1 MGRKTSNKTLSLAA
15 ALLGKKGGSM
25 NTEAQKKA
33 HSETGKKTIKY
44 AHAALTGKTSEET
57 RQLHR
62 DAQMTIPEGDR
73 KTRARNAVAARWAKR
88 EAGMSNDEFR
98 EIAAAFT
105 AKELAAGL
113 GVSYGKVLT
122 WRRKVNPIRINA
134 EDAKRIRAWI
144 KVQGREGAGSV
155 EEPPVPRT
163 GRGDGSGGEADR

>member
-25 NTEAQKKA
+25 NTEKQHTAHVEAARKLNSGDVSPRNRKAAQ
-33 HSETGKKTIKY
+33 
-44 AHAALTGKTSEET
+44 
-57 RQLHR
+57 
-62 DAQMTIPEGDR
+62 TIPEDDR

-88 EAGMSNDEFR
+88 DAGMSNDEFR
-98 EIAAAFT
+98 EIAAQFT